1 MKKIIIGLVLSLG
14 ISLAWAQESAPVTES
29 PISTNIFT
37 ATIANNNFQVD
48 RYLGIWYE
56 IARLP
61 MHYERNCLSPI
72 TLTYERDSKGLKIT
86 NRCRQDDGGTSTA
99 VGQLTFNQ
107 ESNVAKMEMSFSP
120 SWLKWTAVGVYD
132 YWILY
137 TDYDNFAL
145 VGSPDKK
152 YLWILARKENNTR
165 DQVQKLINMGRDLGY
180 STQNLILN
188 TQAFNLQ

>member
-1 MKKIIIGLVLSLG
+1 MKKILMGLIFGLVASFT
-14 ISLAWAQESAPVTES
+14 WAQESAPVTES
-29 PISTNIFT
+29 APDAFT
-37 ATIANNNFQVD
+37 ATVANNNFQVE
-48 RYLGIWYE
+48 RYLGTWYE

-72 TLTYERDSKGLKIT
+72 TLTYEKDSKGLKIT
-86 NRCRQDDGGTSTA
+86 NRCRQDDGGTSVA
-99 VGQLTFNQ
+99 AGQLTFNQ
-107 ESNVAKMEMSFSP
+107 ESNVAKMVMSFSP
-120 SWLKWTAVGVYD
+120 SWLKWTSVGVYD

-152 YLWILARKENNTR
+152 YLWVLARKENNTR
-165 DQVQKLINMGRDLGY
+165 EQVQKLINMARDLGY